1 MDGTI
6 SIESTLNEGT
16 TFSVSLPLP
25 IGAPPKMARCGINA
39 VGTFVSS
46 NILLVDDNSVNL
58 LVGAAMLKSLGLQVD
73 VAASGEEALAM
84 AKLNNYQLVLLD
96 LMMPGMSGFDTLR
109 AIRAL
114 GGKIASVPVVALT
127 AQTGSNSKDEALAF
141 GFDGYATKPIKRTT
155 LFTTLAKWF
164 PVVRGGEG
172 VRVRGTPRVR
182 VRGTPRPG

>member
-1 MDGTI
+1 
-6 SIESTLNEGT
+6 
-16 TFSVSLPLP
+16 
-25 IGAPPKMARCGINA
+25 
-39 VGTFVSS
+39 
-46 NILLVDDNSVNL
+46 
-58 LVGAAMLKSLGLQVD
+58 MLKSLGLQVD